1 MADLTTLGTIDINA
15 TNSVFPGPTAT
26 AQLFNNWMQ
35 YWPLQQ
41 QQQQAEQMNA
51 AGPPTNMNAN
61 IHQNIHNAAGQQ
73 GMDPPTGFG
82 LGLSGNWSEKY
93 INEVSM
99 WTIDNNF
106 KL

>member
-1 MADLTTLGTIDINA
+1 MADLSTLGTIDMNA

-41 QQQQAEQMNA
+41 QQQAAEQINA
-51 AGPPTNMNAN
+51 GGPPSNMNAN
-61 IHQNIHNAAGQQ
+61 TQAHQNLQNGPQ
-73 GMDPPTGFG
+73 GPGGEPPTGFG

-93 INEVSM
+93 INEVCI
-99 WTIDNNF
+99 T
-106 KL
+106 